1 MGLIVRIKIQP
12 ALTGPRT
19 GVKVKSRRVPARPS
33 QSAVN
38 RIRIAQVHRVVPNNR
53 AVEIVENRSIV
64 FHAQGPT
71 ITVIFSAQLDVIG
84 LVIYR
89 FSELGNVERAGASTE
104 KSAKGSASYV
114 MILEVLCRKRPF
126 RCRRV
131 AQVESRDAIIK
142 VKIYGLRVSIQP
154 LAER

>member
-1 MGLIVRIKIQP
+1 MRLIIWIEIQP
-12 ALTGPRT
+12 PLARPSA
-19 GVKVKSRRVPARPS
+19 GVKVQYRRVHAGS
-33 QSAVN
+33 GESAVD

-84 LVIYR
+84 LVIYG

-104 KSAKGSASYV
+104 KSAKGSAPYV
-114 MILEVLCRKRPF
+114 MILPIASGKRPF

-131 AQVESRDAIIK
+131 AQVESRDAIIEAK
-142 VKIYGLRVSIQP
+142 VYRVRVAIQP
-154 LAER
+154 LA

>member
-19 GVKVKSRRVPARPS
+19 GVKVKSRRVHARPS

-84 LVIYR
+84 LVVDR
-89 FSELGNVERAGASTE
+89 LSELGNVERAGASTE
-104 KSAKGSASYV
+104 KSAKGSAPYV
-114 MILEVLCRKRPF
+114 MILPIASGKRPF

-131 AQVESRDAIIK
+131 TQVESRDAIIEAK
-142 VKIYGLRVSIQP
+142 VYRVRVAIQP
-154 LAER
+154 LA